1 MIWMSIRLV
10 GILDLDGGWLWWVMI
25 NDFETRSLM
34 ISDIYT

>member
-1 MIWMSIRLV
+1 M
-10 GILDLDGGWLWWVMI
+10 